1 MQYPSTLDRDGL
13 IELATKTYFGNVDAK
28 NMEATL
34 DCFHDTALFTIQ
46 TDHTIHDGKAG
57 IQEMFETFFGSY
69 ETIVHQGFVCTV
81 DEKNGR
87 IAASFQAVL
96 TDENGDVIRLYN
108 TNFWRV
114 RGDKFQEVYVYMSGA
129 NVLV

>member
-1 MQYPSTLDRDGL
+1 MQYPCTLNRAQL
-13 IELATKTYFGNVDAK
+13 ITLATEDYFGNVDAK
-28 NMEATL
+28 NMDATL
-34 DCFHDTALFTIQ
+34 SCFHDTALFTVQ
-46 TDHTIHDGKAG
+46 TAHRVHEGKAG
-57 IQEMFETFFGSY
+57 IREMFQTFFDGY
-69 ETIVHQGFVCTV
+69 DIIIHKDFDCTV

-87 IAASFQAVL
+87 IAAVFNVEL
-96 TDENGDVIRLYN
+96 TDKDGNKTFMQN